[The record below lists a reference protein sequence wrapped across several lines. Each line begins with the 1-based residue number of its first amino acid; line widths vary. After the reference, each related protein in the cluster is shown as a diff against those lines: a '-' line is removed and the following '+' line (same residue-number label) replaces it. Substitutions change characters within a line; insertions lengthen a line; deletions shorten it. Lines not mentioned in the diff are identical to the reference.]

1 MANARANGFQGA
13 MYPWEADER
22 GQETTP
28 HFAVQNAKMEIHV
41 NGDVALAQWQYYLA
55 TGDSVWLAQRR
66 LSGDPRDG
74 QLLGQPGAARFRRRQ
89 ATTSTAWSRSTK
101 G

>member
-1 MANARANGFQGA
+1 

-22 GQETTP
+22 GEETTP

-41 NGDVALAQWQYYLA
+41 NGDVALAQWQYYQM
-55 TGDSVWLAQRR
+55 TGDSAWLANDG
-66 LSGDPRDG
+66 LSRHPGDR
-74 QLLGQPGAARFRRRQ
+74 QLLGQPGSGTTRSPT
-89 ATTSTAWSRSTK
+89 ATTSTASCRCTR